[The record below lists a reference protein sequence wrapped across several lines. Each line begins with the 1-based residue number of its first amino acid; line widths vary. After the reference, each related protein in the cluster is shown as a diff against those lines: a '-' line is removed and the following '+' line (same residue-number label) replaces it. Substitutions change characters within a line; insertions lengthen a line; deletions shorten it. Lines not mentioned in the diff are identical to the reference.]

1 MSNNVTLSLPLSATA
16 LRLGATLLTDLAA
29 QTETIYAELTGMNPF
44 YVPNCQVETYAAGLA
59 HADGLGGV
67 QEIQPEQF
75 GVVETTQDPIDS
87 EINTRRYW
95 HHPESSCIGICE
107 PGEAFPTD
115 ELVEHIDAET
125 YGKLLLEYETPEEK
139 QYRLHGN
146 VSSSGQE
153 PAPVITQETL
163 PPVEYETVVTG
174 YAPGPTP
181 FADGHDQASYEAAG
195 WDIAALL
202 NAGHLVEVTEQRP
215 LPVAPGAS
223 AAPSAPAPAPAPA
236 APAPTGSG
244 VAVDK
249 DGLPWDSR
257 IHSDAAE
264 KLAKT
269 GYWKT
274 KKNLPDGYKL
284 QIEAE
289 LKAVMNAGKP
299 GAAASVVA
307 PAAPLTDPNAASGAP
322 APVTATTATAAPTP
336 AAPPAPSAAPAPA
349 PAPSPA
355 PAAATAGNPFA
366 EFTRWLV
373 THTKSGK
380 LSQTDA
386 VLEIQKQG
394 LTQIPD
400 LAKRPDLIPAVMAAL
415 TAAKGL

>member
-29 QTETIYAELTGMNPF
+29 QTETIYAELTGTSPF
-44 YVPNCQVETYAAGLA
+44 PQPNRQIEVYASGVLT
-59 HADGLGGV
+59 DTSLEGV
-67 QEIQPEQF
+67 QEIKPEQF
-75 GVVETTQDPIDS
+75 GVVDAPATTLEQDVETA
-87 EINTRRYW
+87 
-95 HHPESSCIGICE
+95 
-107 PGEAFPTD
+107 EAAT
-115 ELVEHIDAET
+115 
-125 YGKLLLEYETPEEK
+125 
-139 QYRLHGN
+139 
-146 VSSSGQE
+146 
-153 PAPVITQETL
+153 VITQETL
-163 PPVEYETVVTG
+163 PPVEYETIVTG
-174 YAPGPTP
+174 YEPGPTP
-181 FADGHDQASYEAAG
+181 YADGHDQASYELAG
-195 WDIAALL
+195 WDIPALL
-202 NAGHLVEVTEQRP
+202 AAGHLVEVTEQRAKV
-215 LPVAPGAS
+215 VAPGAS

-236 APAPTGSG
+236 ANG
-244 VAVDK
+244 VQLDK

-289 LKAVMNAGKP
+289 LKAVMNAGKTS
-299 GAAASVVA
+299 AA
-307 PAAPLTDPNAASGAP
+307 TAP
-322 APVTATTATAAPTP
+322 APVTATTATAATTP

-355 PAAATAGNPFA
+355 PAAAPAGNPFA

>member
-44 YVPNCQVETYAAGLA
+44 HRPATTGSDYLDVVVEGLSRETAAQLEAELA
-59 HADGLGGV
+59 HAGQTTL
-67 QEIQPEQF
+67 EQD
-75 GVVETTQDPIDS
+75 VATA
-87 EINTRRYW
+87 
-95 HHPESSCIGICE
+95 
-107 PGEAFPTD
+107 EAATVNPY
-115 ELVEHIDAET
+115 AN
-125 YGKLLLEYETPEEK
+125 ETPEQR

-146 VSSSGQE
+146 VASSGQE

-215 LPVAPGAS
+215 LVAAAS
-223 AAPSAPAPAPAPA
+223 VCEAPSATAPAPAPAPA

-289 LKAVMNAGKP
+289 LKAVMNAGKT
-299 GAAASVVA
+299 
-307 PAAPLTDPNAASGAP
+307 PAATAP
-322 APVTATTATAAPTP
+322 APVTATMATAAPTP

-355 PAAATAGNPFA
+355 PAAAPAGNPFA

>member
-44 YVPNCQVETYAAGLA
+44 HRPAATGSDYLDAHIAAVAEGIRSAEADPLVPLEDVKEKFEERRDERLTAETT
-59 HADGLGGV
+59 
-67 QEIQPEQF
+67 PEQD
-75 GVVETTQDPIDS
+75 VQTAEADT
-87 EINTRRYW
+87 
-95 HHPESSCIGICE
+95 GI
-107 PGEAFPTD
+107 
-115 ELVEHIDAET
+115 
-125 YGKLLLEYETPEEK
+125 ETPEQR

-146 VSSSGQE
+146 VASSGQE
-153 PAPVITQETL
+153 PAPVITQKTL

-181 FADGHDQASYEAAG
+181 FADGHDRASYEAAG

-223 AAPSAPAPAPAPA
+223 TAPSAPAPAPAPA

-289 LKAVMNAGKP
+289 LKAVMNAGKT
-299 GAAASVVA
+299 
-307 PAAPLTDPNAASGAP
+307 PAATAP
-322 APVTATTATAAPTP
+322 APVTVTTATAAPTP

-355 PAAATAGNPFA
+355 PAAAPAGNPFA